1 VDKVALPELSVPV
14 PSEVVPSRNVTV
26 PVAVVGATVAVSVM
40 LVPVVVVVDEA
51 ASAVVV
57 AVKDELQAVPLT
69 AKFVGIA
76 LVTPFHV
83 PLNPNPE

>member
-1 VDKVALPELSVPV
+1 VA
-14 PSEVVPSRNVTV
+14 
-26 PVAVVGATVAVSVM
+26 AVGATVAVRVT
-40 LVPVVVVVDEA
+40 LAPVATVVEEV